1 MCTAPQDTCWY
12 NPGGSKR
19 FGLGPPQHT
28 SFSSNVMP
36 QEWKCPD
43 DNWMK
48 VSSTG
53 TLETA
58 PIVSSPQQC
67 AMPPNGALLCLN
79 AHVWWWP
86 AATVEP
92 AGSRWKP
99 GGGWFTLSKMLGTSS
114 SSCSASGCKSLKTG
128 SSCSLACF
136 ADELPKKG
144 RLGASAAAAAA
155 RLLSWPSSWRR
166 ASPAEA
172 LPKKDIFDGAAG
184 SAAAASLADEPPP
197 KKESLEGAAGSASF
211 ELPKNESFDG
221 AGSSAPKARRGSRG
235 HHGLLMTVRGM
246 LVGSAL
252 RFDICDVAAL
262 LSRRLA

>member
-1 MCTAPQDTCWY
+1 
-12 NPGGSKR
+12 
-19 FGLGPPQHT
+19 
-28 SFSSNVMP
+28 MP

-67 AMPPNGALLCLN
+67 AIPPNGAEDCLN
-79 AHVWWWP
+79 AQVWWWP

-99 GGGWFTLSKMLGTSS
+99 GGGWLTLSKMLGTSS
-114 SSCSASGCKSLKTG
+114 SSCSASCCKSFRTG
-128 SSCSLACF
+128 SSCSRACF
-136 ADELPKKG
+136 AEELPKKG

-155 RLLSWPSSWRR
+155 RLLSWPSSCRR

-172 LPKKDIFDGAAG
+172 LPKKLSFD
-184 SAAAASLADEPPP
+184 
-197 KKESLEGAAGSASF
+197 GAAGSASF